1 MNTVAIQ
8 VQTLDR
14 DILHKV
20 AIKIKEQKQ
29 LAVKRYRS
37 ATGPQFGVVAGDI
50 LFVMPLAV
58 YGFLRNGE
66 CLPLPTYTEL
76 PIQHERVPVEPAINP
91 KMLTNRYY
99 SVEAE
104 A

>member
-20 AIKIKEQKQ
+20 AIKIKEQQQ

-37 ATGPQFGVVAGDI
+37 STGPQFGVFAGEL

-66 CLPLPTYTEL
+66 CVPLPSYTEL
-76 PIQHERVPVEPAINP
+76 PVQREPVPVEPAINP

-99 SVEAE
+99 AVEAD